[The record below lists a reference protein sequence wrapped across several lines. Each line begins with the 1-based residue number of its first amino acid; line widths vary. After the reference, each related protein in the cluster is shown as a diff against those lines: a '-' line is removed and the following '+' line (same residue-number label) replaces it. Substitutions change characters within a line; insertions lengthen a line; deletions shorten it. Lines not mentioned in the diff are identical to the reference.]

1 MTPLKVGTVDQFRT
15 VRNILERSNYT
26 ESAICE
32 RLKLESIYEFRSTLE
47 LETKSRTINDALDLL
62 IALFM
67 DGESVLEDQLTGL
80 LTPAALENFEALG
93 LIGRDDDYPGK
104 CFTTAFLYPVESVYI
119 ASDRTIPANQKSQP
133 MPDDV
138 VYAAITAN
146 TRRFLAA
153 LPETSC
159 GLFLDLCSG
168 TGVAALIA
176 AKRYAT
182 HAWSCDVTERSA
194 QFAEF
199 NRCLNEIENVTV
211 ARGDLY
217 EAAQGRRFDRI
228 VAHPPYIPAVRE
240 DKPRLFFRDGGED
253 GEVILQRIVEGLPDH
268 LAPGGRFYAVTLATD
283 REGEN
288 FEHRIRRWLGP
299 ASADFDV
306 VLIAYEL
313 KRRPEDIIAVIVARG
328 WMKHMNPTVEL
339 YERLKVTAVFY
350 GAVMIHR
357 KTSDRPCATA
367 RNLKSARV
375 GREAL
380 EWLYEWETAAVQ
392 DNFKRSFLECRPTL
406 APNMK
411 LIVTHTPEPEG
422 LLPTE
427 FTLKSDYPF
436 VVNAAC
442 PSWLAVVLGACNGS
456 RTAAEIFEEMKA
468 QEVLDSNISREEFVD
483 LLRVL
488 GSNALIQIPQI
499 PPLK

>member
-1 MTPLKVGTVDQFRT
+1 LKCGTVEQFRT
-15 VRNILERSNYT
+15 VRNVLQQSSYT
-26 ESAICE
+26 EDAICK
-32 RLKLESIYEFRSTLE
+32 RLKLESIYDFRSTLE
-47 LETKSRTINDALDLL
+47 LETKLRTINDALDLL

-67 DGESVLEDQLTGL
+67 DGESVSEAQLNDL
-80 LTPAALENFEALG
+80 LPEAALENFDALG
-93 LIGRDDDYPGK
+93 LIGRDDEYPGK

-119 ASDRTIPANQKSQP
+119 ASDRTIPANQKSQA

-153 LPETSC
+153 LPEKPC
-159 GLFLDLCSG
+159 GSFLDLCSG

-194 QFAEF
+194 RFAEF
-199 NRCLNEIENVTV
+199 NRCLNELENVTV

-217 EAAQGRRFDRI
+217 EPVRGRRFDRI

-240 DKPRLFFRDGGED
+240 DKPRVFFRDGGED

-268 LAPGGRFYAVTLATD
+268 LAPDGRFYAVTLATD

-299 ASADFDV
+299 AASDFDV
-306 VLIAYEL
+306 VLMAYEL
-313 KRRPEDIIAVIVARG
+313 KRRPEDIIATIVARG
-328 WMKHMNPTVEL
+328 WMRHMGPTVEL

-357 KTSDRPCATA
+357 KAADRPCATA
-367 RNLKSARV
+367 RGLKSANV

-392 DNFKRSFLECRPTL
+392 SDFARSFLECCPSL
-406 APNMK
+406 SPNLR

-422 LLPTE
+422 LVPSE
-427 FTLKSDYPF
+427 FTVKSDYPF
-436 VVNAAC
+436 VVNATC
-442 PSWLAVVLGACNGS
+442 PPWLAVVLGACTGS
-456 RTAAEIFEEMKA
+456 RTTEEIFDDMKA
-468 QEVLDSNISREEFVD
+468 QQVLNPDMSRQEFVD

-488 GSNALIQIPQI
+488 GSNALIQIPHFA
-499 PPLK
+499 PMK